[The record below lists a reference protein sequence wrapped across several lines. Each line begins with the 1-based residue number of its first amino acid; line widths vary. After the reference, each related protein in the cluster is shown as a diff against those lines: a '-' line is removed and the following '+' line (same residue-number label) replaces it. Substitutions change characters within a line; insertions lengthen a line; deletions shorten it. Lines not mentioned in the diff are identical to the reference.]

1 MSSIEDLFRSRL
13 TSIDNQKPLL
23 RDLSLLGI
31 MCMIGG
37 CVRAKNPQ
45 YSHFHFLVTLI
56 SNTIPLASSFN
67 TRQETILLF
76 FVLIFDCNPLFI
88 HSSQIHLHVSSFS
101 ILFFV
106 VWKKHSEIFMA
117 QNRFIL
123 CMRHVNYRQNVE
135 SAWKNVHGLD

>member
-1 MSSIEDLFRSRL
+1 MKFIKQEP
-13 TSIDNQKPLL
+13 TSHGLVILHPPIPNAVYKD
-23 RDLSLLGI
+23 S
-31 MCMIGG
+31 
-37 CVRAKNPQ
+37 VVS
-45 YSHFHFLVTLI
+45 SHFHFLVTLI